1 MAQSSRIDSTI
12 PTRPFIEDIRLHRSK
27 RRSLGSKYRQD
38 TAFPERRGPLYSLH
52 PSIQRSE
59 ARRMKISDLM
69 SGNRP
74 ASASRK
80 VASPKPVQIASVP
93 STNDSSNCRSTAA

>member
-12 PTRPFIEDIRLHRSK
+12 LTSPFIEDIRGHRSK
-27 RRSLGSKYRQD
+27 RRSLGRKYRQD

-59 ARRMKISDLM
+59 ARRMKISALM
-69 SGNRP
+69 SGWRSNRGSILP
-74 ASASRK
+74 SLQGHPSR
-80 VASPKPVQIASVP
+80 ISVG
-93 STNDSSNCRSTAA
+93 TGRRGDR